1 MILTST
7 DDQTNLP
14 RYFGQSFSIAKMIK
28 SGRIDIVLPDE
39 RRFSASGPKP
49 GPVAI
54 LEVHNEDLFARL
66 VRDGYV
72 GFSEAYMDGWWST
85 PDLQSFMDLV
95 NTDNDDFYNGYPG
108 QKLVQMYERLRFWLQ
123 RNHKAQARKNISHH
137 YDLGNDFYGLW
148 LDDTMTYSSGLF
160 ETGQESLEAAQ
171 TAKYKLMVDEMG
183 AVPGD
188 HILEIGCGWGGFA
201 EYAAKE
207 RGLKVTC
214 LTISEEQFKYAVK
227 RIENA
232 GLSKMV
238 DFKLQDY
245 RDEKGLYDGIA
256 SIEMFEAV
264 GEKYWPVYFSKVK
277 ERLKPGKSATLQIIT
292 VADDRWETYRN
303 DVDFIQK
310 YIFPGGMLPC
320 PTGLRDQVSRAGLGF
335 EKSVEF
341 GQSYAITL
349 KRWHETF
356 NDRWDQVSALG
367 FDERFRRMWNY
378 YLTSCAAAFE
388 TANCD
393 VTQIT
398 VKRPV

>member
-7 DDQTNLP
+7 DGQTDLP
-14 RYFGQSFSIAKMIK
+14 RYFAQSFQVAQKIK
-28 SGRIDIVLPDE
+28 SGRLDIILPDG
-39 RRFSASGPKP
+39 RTFSASGSEP
-49 GPVAI
+49 GPIAV
-54 LEVHNEDLFARL
+54 LEVKNTDLFARL

-72 GFSEAYMDGWWST
+72 GFSEAYMDDWWST
-85 PDLQSFMDLV
+85 PDLQAFMDLV
-95 NTDNDDFYNGYPG
+95 NSDNDDMYNGYPG
-108 QKLVQMYERLRFWLQ
+108 QKLVQLFEKLRFWLQ
-123 RNHKAQARKNISHH
+123 RNHKAQARKNISYH

-148 LDDTMTYSSGLF
+148 LDDSMTYSSALF

-183 AVPGD
+183 AKPGD

-207 RGLKVTC
+207 RGLRVTC
-214 LTISEEQFKYAVK
+214 LTISEEQFKYAK
-227 RIENA
+227 ERIEKA
-232 GLSKMV
+232 GLSDLV
-238 DFKLQDY
+238 EFKLQDY
-245 RDEKGLYDGIA
+245 RDESGSYDGIA

-264 GEKYWPVYFSKVK
+264 GEKYWPTYFSKVRD
-277 ERLKPGKSATLQIIT
+277 RLKPGKSATLQIIT
-292 VADDRWETYRN
+292 VADDRWEAYRN

-310 YIFPGGMLPC
+310 YIFPGGMLPS
-320 PTGLRDQVSRAGLGF
+320 PTALKDQVVRAGMGV
-335 EKSVEF
+335 ERSVEF

-356 NDRWDQVSALG
+356 NEKWDQVSAMG

-398 VKRPV
+398 ITRPA